1 MKYVT
6 GIKSVNE
13 IPQPELSAVISAVM
27 TTDGMR
33 PDWIARLREER
44 ERHDHRDVDA
54 LDNCADRLGPG
65 WPTRLQTYTTTTSFI
80 QVKITLKMQK
90 NILFN

>member
-1 MKYVT
+1 MKCVT
-6 GIKSVNE
+6 GIKSVNA

-44 ERHDHRDVDA
+44 D
-54 LDNCADRLGPG
+54 
-65 WPTRLQTYTTTTSFI
+65 TTTEMS
-80 QVKITLKMQK
+80 TLWTTVQTG
-90 NILFN
+90 

>member
-1 MKYVT
+1 MRNWNQKRQRNSAT
-6 GIKSVNE
+6 GVKRSNKR
-13 IPQPELSAVISAVM
+13 SNDHRWDA
-27 TTDGMR
+27 T
-33 PDWIARLREER
+33 RLDCETQRR

-65 WPTRLQTYTTTTSFI
+65 WPTRLQTYTTTTSFK